1 MTFSYSLIFYYCL
14 DFIYE
19 YNPFISLPI
28 KQYFINS
35 TNAELSNEYCFH
47 INTTQQLTQ
56 YHDER
61 WLKNGKYIMINSDNH
76 PKYNST
82 VLIKQNG
89 ELLFTI
95 EISNVSA
102 DDLGDYLGII
112 YGNIYDLTLWCREY
126 MYSFFF
132 PSIWRIIYY
141 RQIPTTVSFSLLE
154 IYSKC
159 MHA

>member
-1 MTFSYSLIFYYCL
+1 
-14 DFIYE
+14 
-19 YNPFISLPI
+19 
-28 KQYFINS
+28 
-35 TNAELSNEYCFH
+35 
-47 INTTQQLTQ
+47 
-56 YHDER
+56 
-61 WLKNGKYIMINSDNH
+61 MINSDNH

-126 MYSFFF
+126 MYSFF

-141 RQIPTTVSFSLLE
+141 RQIPTAVSFSLLE